1 MFDYRIAGRVLHV
14 VVGAEPEVVVLLLRR
29 GVHPPTLVA
38 GERALLVVGR
48 DDVLPQLGPN
58 LFEQVP
64 SVSEEGE
71 VAQQCVLALEEV
83 PCGDDPQRR
92 GGCGGDGTNDPAHAV
107 SVSPAATARNRLAT
121 HPDGNARRPW
131 GALSHPRPS
140 SGGGGW
146 PPSASWVVAASCRFN
161 TVINVCPNRHMGN
174 SSNSDGMADTLNNEE
189 RAEWNIRMNTI
200 LYFSPNGVVFETRA
214 YTKADIAQLVHDQ
227 GLQCLTSADRQF
239 DFWFTPST
247 RRCQRRANQSAT
259 ELLLAT
265 TTFTA
270 KTVPMLRGCVVVATH
285 DADGDLDGLSWQ
297 QLDLLVRRSRSLTKR
312 DERVLS
318 RRIVR
323 GDRRQRRNAEAAQAT
338 PFAARDRARL

>member
-1 MFDYRIAGRVLHV
+1 
-14 VVGAEPEVVVLLLRR
+14 
-29 GVHPPTLVA
+29 
-38 GERALLVVGR
+38 
-48 DDVLPQLGPN
+48 
-58 LFEQVP
+58 
-64 SVSEEGE
+64 
-71 VAQQCVLALEEV
+71 
-83 PCGDDPQRR
+83 
-92 GGCGGDGTNDPAHAV
+92 
-107 SVSPAATARNRLAT
+107 
-121 HPDGNARRPW
+121 
-131 GALSHPRPS
+131 
-140 SGGGGW
+140 
-146 PPSASWVVAASCRFN
+146 
-161 TVINVCPNRHMGN
+161 MGN

-239 DFWFTPST
+239 DFWFTPSM